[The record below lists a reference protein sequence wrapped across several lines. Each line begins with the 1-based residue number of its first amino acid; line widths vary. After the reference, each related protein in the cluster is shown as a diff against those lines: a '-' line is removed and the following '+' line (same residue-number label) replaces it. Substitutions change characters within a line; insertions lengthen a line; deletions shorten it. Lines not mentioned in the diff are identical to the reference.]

1 MDSGM
6 VIGLLLGVILAV
18 EDALLVRWIIKKGTE
33 RPENASKIVTRGF
46 AARYLLV
53 FAVLAIALLVP
64 GINPLGVVLPLIVQ
78 KVVLVIAAA
87 IKK

>member
-1 MDSGM
+1 M

-33 RPENASKIVTRGF
+33 RPENASKSVTRGF

-87 IKK
+87 VKK